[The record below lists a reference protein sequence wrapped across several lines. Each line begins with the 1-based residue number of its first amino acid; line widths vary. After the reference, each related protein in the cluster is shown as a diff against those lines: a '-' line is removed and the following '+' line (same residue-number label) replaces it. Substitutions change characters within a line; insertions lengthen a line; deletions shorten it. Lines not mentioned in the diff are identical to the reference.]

1 MTDRL
6 LQRAMTIFA
15 STTFLYI
22 GSTELAES
30 GLNVTGVLGVL
41 TGVTFAATL
50 LGGDG
55 DSD

>member
-50 LGGDG
+50 LGGGG